1 MTRPSDF
8 AFFRLLARSA
18 SFTDAARS
26 LSMTPSAVSRRLHAI
41 ESRLG
46 TELVLR
52 NTRSMRLTPQ
62 GERYLEAAETIL
74 RETERLEAD
83 IASRPLG
90 RLRICASFG
99 FGRTH
104 IAPVVADF
112 ATANPDVRVDLTLTD
127 RPVSIIEEGFDVGI
141 HLGLPHDSR
150 LRAPSAHRN
159 RRRRKHGRP
168 LDAYP
173 PEDEEGR
180 EPRRRSDSSQ
190 QLGFGRARLVSRG
203 TRNRASKPLGRPI
216 PSCGRAAR
224 RDSPRLAHAR
234 GRLRL
239 FRGEKTFRAAARLSR
254 RARRAFRRRGAA
266 SGFLSSLTFS
276 HGCCENHALSR
287 IRFRHYTFS
296 LRAAREPAARQT
308 RPETSS

>member
-18 SFTDAARS
+18 SLTDAARS

-83 IASRPLG
+83 IASHPLG

-112 ATANPDVRVDLTLTD
+112 ARANPDVRVDLTLTD

-141 HLGLPHDSR
+141 HLGVPHDSR
-150 LRAPSAHRN
+150 LRA
-159 RRRRKHGRP
+159 RKLLANDRILCASPAYLETHGRP
-168 LDAYP
+168 LLPSDLARHRLIEIA
-173 PEDEEGR
+173 EDENTVGR
-180 EPRRRSDSSQ
+180 WTLTHRKTKKVVNLAAVPVLRSNSGSAALDWCLAG
-190 QLGFGRARLVSRG
+190 LGIVLRSRWH
-203 TRNRASKPLGRPI
+203 AAAPL
-216 PSCGRAAR
+216 A
-224 RDSPRLAHAR
+224 D
-234 GRLRL
+234 GRLEEVL
-239 FRGEKTFRAAARLSR
+239 PDWHMPADVYAYFAAKKPSAQL
-254 RARRAFRRRGAA
+254 RAFLDAM
-266 SGFLSSLTFS
+266 
-276 HGCCENHALSR
+276 AL
-287 IRFRHYTFS
+287 RFE
-296 LRAAREPAARQT
+296 A
-308 RPETSS
+308 

>member
-18 SFTDAARS
+18 SLTDAARS

-52 NTRSMRLTPQ
+52 NTRSMRLSPQ

-112 ATANPDVRVDLTLTD
+112 ARANPDVRVDLTLTD

-141 HLGLPHDSR
+141 HLGDPHDSR
-150 LRAPSAHRN
+150 LRA
-159 RRRRKHGRP
+159 RKLLANDRILCASPAYLETHGRP
-168 LDAYP
+168 LLPSDLARHRLIEIA
-173 PEDEEGR
+173 EDENTVGR
-180 EPRRRSDSSQ
+180 WTLTHRKTKKVVNLAAVPVLRSNSGSAALDWCLAG
-190 QLGFGRARLVSRG
+190 LGIVLRSRWH
-203 TRNRASKPLGRPI
+203 AAAPL
-216 PSCGRAAR
+216 A
-224 RDSPRLAHAR
+224 D
-234 GRLRL
+234 GRLEEVL
-239 FRGEKTFRAAARLSR
+239 PDWHMPADVYAYFAAKKPSAQL
-254 RARRAFRRRGAA
+254 RAF
-266 SGFLSSLTFS
+266 LD
-276 HGCCENHALSR
+276 ALAE
-287 IRFRHYTFS
+287 RFEDEAPR
-296 LRAAREPAARQT
+296 
-308 RPETSS
+308 ETSDP

>member
-62 GERYLEAAETIL
+62 GERYLEASETIL

-141 HLGLPHDSR
+141 HLGPPHDSR
-150 LRAPSAHRN
+150 LRA
-159 RRRRKHGRP
+159 RKLLENDRILCASPRYLETHGRP
-168 LDAYP
+168 THPSELARHRLIEIAEDENTVGRWTLTHRKTKKVVNLAAVPILRSNSGSAALDWCLAGLGIVLRSRWDARSHLAGGRLEEILPDWHMPADVYAYFAAKKPSAQLRAFLDALASRFDAGEP
-173 PEDEEGR
+173 P
-180 EPRRRSDSSQ
+180 
-190 QLGFGRARLVSRG
+190 
-203 TRNRASKPLGRPI
+203 RAS
-216 PSCGRAAR
+216 
-224 RDSPRLAHAR
+224 
-234 GRLRL
+234 
-239 FRGEKTFRAAARLSR
+239 
-254 RARRAFRRRGAA
+254 
-266 SGFLSSLTFS
+266 S
-276 HGCCENHALSR
+276 HL
-287 IRFRHYTFS
+287 
-296 LRAAREPAARQT
+296 
-308 RPETSS
+308 